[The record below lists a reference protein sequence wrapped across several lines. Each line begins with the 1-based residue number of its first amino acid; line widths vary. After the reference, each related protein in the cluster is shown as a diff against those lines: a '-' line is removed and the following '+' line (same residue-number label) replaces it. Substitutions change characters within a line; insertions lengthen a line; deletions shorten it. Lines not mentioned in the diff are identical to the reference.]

1 MPRVVRPGDTAPVLM
16 SALETRATEG
26 NGPTWVGSGRPRLQK
41 RSVPQRIRDPCIQI
55 MLHSGVQCSRS
66 FLPGSFPG
74 EGRETLVGPAF
85 CDMSKPTSTTA
96 DDN

>member
-1 MPRVVRPGDTAPVLM
+1 MPRVVRPSDTAPVLM
-16 SALETRATEG
+16 SALEIRAIEG
-26 NGPTWVGSGRPRLQK
+26 MVGSGRPRLQK